1 MGKLLYLV
9 GTLLLSGGIKTMLV
23 GAGLG
28 LATSQIILSLTN
40 KYINAGLTG
49 VSGIGGSMVAFLG
62 LSGADVALSIIIGAV
77 VARATINSLKISLV
91 KSTA

>member
-9 GTLLLSGGIKTMLV
+9 GTLLLSGAFRSILV

-40 KYINAGLTG
+40 KYINAGITG
-49 VSGIGGSMVAFLG
+49 VSGIGGSMIAFLG

-91 KSTA
+91 KAAA

>member
-1 MGKLLYLV
+1 MGKLLYMV
-9 GTLLLSGGIKTMLV
+9 GTLLLSGGFKTILV

-28 LATSQIILSLTN
+28 LATSQFVLALTN
-40 KYINAGLTG
+40 RYISSALNG

-62 LSGADVALSIIIGAV
+62 LSGADVAISIIIGAV

-91 KSTA
+91 KAAA